1 MPITHAMQEELE
13 LLNIFNLDTTQQGIK
28 IHHTATAARID
39 AGKRLHAKGLITQS
53 DGGYL
58 TPLGQQAV
66 EHVKALVTLL
76 GAANT

>member
-1 MPITHAMQEELE
+1 MPTTPAMQEELD

-28 IHHTATAARID
+28 IHHTAAPGRIAA
-39 AGKRLHAKGLITQS
+39 GQRLYAKGLITQG

-66 EHVKALVTLL
+66 EHVKALVALL
-76 GAANT
+76 A